1 MKRSF
6 ILATLSAVLMSVT
19 FTSAAFADDR
29 PVTFER
35 LPIAAQNFIKT
46 YFSGE
51 KLSYAT
57 VDDDIIRPDYQA
69 VLMNGVKLQFNH
81 DGSLEKIEVREGN
94 IPEGIIPVQLEEAV
108 KVRYPDA
115 VIKEYEAGKRTYEV
129 KLSNR
134 LELKFTK
141 DMNLIEID
149 D

>member
-1 MKRSF
+1 MIMKRFF
-6 ILATLSAVLMSVT
+6 ILLACVLGTITIVK
-19 FTSAAFADDR
+19 ADDR

-46 YFSGE
+46 YYAGE

-57 VDDDIIRPDYQA
+57 VDDDIIRPDYHA
-69 VLMNGVKLQFNH
+69 VLINGVKLQFNN

-94 IPEGIIPVQLEEAV
+94 IPAGIIPVQLEEAV
-108 KVRYPDA
+108 KMRYPDA
-115 VIKEYEAGKRTYEV
+115 VIREYEVGRKTYEV

-141 DMNLIEID
+141 NMSLIEID